1 MKSLVLVSHS
11 EQYLTSLAEVLDH
24 LVLDVPLALSTNAFD
39 GCVGTDPL
47 AILTAIRSIAGVSDN
62 IMILTEGGSAYV
74 NAQAAID
81 LADEINRDRLH
92 LIECSLADSAVMAAL
107 MIQEEHS
114 VEEIIQ
120 AIAQIR

>member
-81 LADEINRDRLH
+81 LADEIDRDRLH